1 MGDCLTCKAMK
12 RSTPALSG
20 TFFCAEHQ
28 PKSKALNP
36 QQSAKLEA
44 DKLGMKKGQ
53 EEFKKRE
60 PSLVEKA
67 AASQLAANQK
77 AERIKRIA
85 GEINTQAL
93 GIVNVVKS
101 HRKSDPDT
109 KGINAGTN
117 PGFTTLG
124 GEKNPLKITIPAD
137 DKGKVSIAEIMS
149 SVPTKDISWATGMKL
164 RFKDDLGYG
173 QDILVHVEIIG

>member
-1 MGDCLTCKAMK
+1 MGDCLTCKGMK
-12 RSTPALSG
+12 RSTPALIG
-20 TFFCAEHQ
+20 TFYCADHQ
-28 PKSKALNP
+28 PKNKPLNS

-44 DKLGMKKGQ
+44 DKLRMKKGQ
-53 EEFKKRE
+53 EEFKKQE
-60 PSLVEKA
+60 PKLVEKA
-67 AASQLAANQK
+67 NAAQLAATQK
-77 AERIKRIA
+77 AERVKRIA

-93 GIVNVVKS
+93 GIVNIVRA
-101 HRKSDPDT
+101 HRKKDMDT
-109 KGINAGTN
+109 KGINAGVN

-164 RFKDDLGYG
+164 RFKDDQEYG
-173 QDILVHVEIIG
+173 QDILVHVEIIS

>member
-1 MGDCLTCKAMK
+1 MGDCIECKK
-12 RSTPALSG
+12 KNRKTPSLNG

-28 PKSKALNP
+28 PKSKPLTS

-44 DKLGMKKGQ
+44 DKLKMKKGL
-53 EEFKKRE
+53 EEFKKVE
-60 PSLVEKA
+60 PKLVEKA
-67 AASQLAANQK
+67 VAAQLAVNQK
-77 AERIKRIA
+77 AAIVKRIA

-93 GIVNVVKS
+93 GIVNIVKS
-101 HRKSDPDT
+101 HRKTDMDT

-137 DKGKVSIAEIMS
+137 DKGKVSIAEIMG

-164 RFKDDLGYG
+164 RFKDDLEYG
-173 QDILVHVEIIG
+173 QDIFVHVEIIS